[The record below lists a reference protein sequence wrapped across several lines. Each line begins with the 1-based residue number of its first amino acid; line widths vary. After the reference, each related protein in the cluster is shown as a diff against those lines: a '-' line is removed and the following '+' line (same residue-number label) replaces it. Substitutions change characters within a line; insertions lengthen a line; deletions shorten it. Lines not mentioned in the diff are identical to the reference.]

1 MRNPRDVFRPRPPSR
16 PRFSRRS
23 KIIAALILVVLLA
36 AILSLRGTARMW
48 TDYLWFDSLGHG
60 DVWTEIL
67 VYKIVLS
74 VIFIA
79 AFFLLMYSNLAI
91 ADRLAP
97 QTRPPGPEE
106 ELIRHY
112 HDAVGH
118 RRRLVSVVIAILF
131 ALIVGG
137 GTGGEWQKAMLF
149 FNSVD
154 FGVDDPQF
162 GRDIGFYVF
171 QLPFIQFLISWF
183 FRALIIVAVITAI
196 AHYVNGG
203 IRVQTTGQRVTPQV
217 KVHLSVLLAL
227 IALVRAVGY
236 YYDRFGLNF
245 SSRGPVDGATFTDV
259 NAQLPAI
266 NLLLLISVLSAVLLV
281 INIWQRGWV
290 LPVTAVGLWMV
301 VAIVMGAIYPAIIQ
315 RFQVEPEE
323 SKKEALYISRNIEAT
338 RHALGFDK
346 VPGDENTKDNVDTR
360 EFRFDTTITAEEL
373 AASPSVRNIRLL
385 DPDVVPNAFQVE
397 QSERTFYSFNG
408 EVDVDR
414 YVINDQITEV
424 VIGARQLNVADI
436 PQQSWEG
443 RHVQYTHG
451 YGVAVAPVNSVT
463 TQGSPDFVVGNVPV
477 EASAE
482 LELPR
487 PQLYIGE
494 NLTGYAIVGAS
505 IPEVD
510 YTQDNETVTFEYD
523 GEDGVSIGSFFRQ
536 AAFALR
542 FGDINPLISGFVQDD
557 SRIIFNRDLRLRV
570 QNLAPFLELDADPY
584 PVVSDGRVFYI
595 VDAYTTSDRYPYGQ
609 RPDVSDLSADSG
621 LRKRFNYVRNSVK
634 VVVDAF
640 DGTTT
645 FYVIDPDDPII
656 QAWRKIFP
664 GLFQD
669 FDQMPA
675 DLQDHLRYPEDLFR
689 VQTSMWARYFIDEDE
704 PETFYANSVTWAVA
718 QDPGT
723 RITARTFL
731 DEVTEAIAAEETA
744 TATATRQL
752 ERRIRP
758 FYQLLQL
765 PEEDDVDF
773 VIFRT
778 FVPISGAGDEEDER
792 KELTAFMVAKS
803 DFDANE
809 EENEYGQL
817 VVYTVPG
824 TSIPGPSIVDAKIQ
838 ADTEIADAFT
848 QLNQQGSTVLQGN
861 LLMIPVGDS
870 LLFVRPVY
878 VQATGET
885 ELPQVKQVIA
895 GIGNDDDFVLRIR
908 PTLDEALAALS
919 DPDGLS
925 VLPTQP
931 ATPEQ
936 GDAQPAPT
944 AAPSPSEAEPTD
956 AEPIDADTR
965 QALSELI
972 SELRTTQDSL
982 DEDRRRLD
990 GLIKELE
997 SLLDST
1003 GG

>member
-1 MRNPRDVFRPRPPSR
+1 M
-16 PRFSRRS
+16 
-23 KIIAALILVVLLA
+23 IAGLIVVVLLA
-36 AILSLRGTARMW
+36 AVLSLRGTARLW
-48 TDYLWFDSLGHG
+48 TDYLWFDSMGHG
-60 DVWTEIL
+60 DVWSEII

-74 VIFIA
+74 VIFIVL
-79 AFFLLMYSNLAI
+79 FFLLLYSNLAI

-97 QTRPPGPEE
+97 TTRPPGPEE
-106 ELIRHY
+106 ELLRHY
-112 HDAVGH
+112 HDAVGR
-118 RRRLVSVVIAILF
+118 RRRLVSLVVAVLF

-149 FNSVD
+149 FNGVD
-154 FGVDDPQF
+154 FGIDDPQF
-162 GRDIGFYVF
+162 SKDVGFYVF

-203 IRVQTTGQRVTPQV
+203 IRVQTAGQRVTPQV

-236 YYDRFGLNF
+236 WYDRFGLNF
-245 SSRGPVDGATFTDV
+245 STRGPVHGASYTDV
-259 NAQLPAI
+259 NAQLPAL

-290 LPVTAVGLWMV
+290 LPVTAVGLWMI

-315 RFQVEPEE
+315 RFQAEPEE
-323 SKKEALYISRNIEAT
+323 SKKEAVYIERNIEAT
-338 RHALGFDK
+338 RDALGL
-346 VPGDENTKDNVDTR
+346 DEVITR
-360 EFRFDTTITAEEL
+360 EFAPDTQISAAEL
-373 AASPSVRNIRLL
+373 ADNPSVRNIRLL
-385 DPDVVPNAFQVE
+385 DPDIVPNAFQVE
-397 QSERTFYSFNG
+397 QSERTFYTFNS

-414 YVINDQITEV
+414 YEIDGQTTEV

-463 TQGSPDFVVGNVPV
+463 TQGSPDFAVGDVPV
-477 EASAE
+477 AAGPDFE
-482 LELPR
+482 LSR
-487 PQLYIGE
+487 PQIYIGE

-510 YTQDNETVTFEYD
+510 YTSANETVPFTYD
-523 GEDGVSIGSFFRQ
+523 GDDGVGIGSFFRQ
-536 AAFALR
+536 VAFALR
-542 FGDINPLISGFVQDD
+542 FGDINPLISGFVGSD
-557 SRIIFNRDLRLRV
+557 SRIIFNRDLRTRV
-570 QNLAPFLELDADPY
+570 ENLAPFLELDADPY
-584 PVVSDGRVFYI
+584 PVVSNGRVMYI

-609 RPDVSDLSADSG
+609 SPNVSDLSGASG
-621 LRKRFNYVRNSVK
+621 LRKKFNYVRNSVK
-634 VVVDAF
+634 AVVDAF

-656 QAWRKIFP
+656 QAWRNIFP
-664 GLFQD
+664 GLFED

-689 VQTSMWARYFIDEDE
+689 VQTSMWARYFIDD

-731 DEVTEAIAAEETA
+731 DEVTDAIAAEETA
-744 TATATRQL
+744 TAAATRRL
-752 ERRIRP
+752 EQRIRP

-765 PEEDDVDF
+765 PGEDDLDF
-773 VIFRT
+773 VIFRS
-778 FVPISGAGDEEDER
+778 FVPVSGAGDDEDER
-792 KELTAFMVAKS
+792 KELTAFMAAKS
-803 DFDANE
+803 DID
-809 EENEYGQL
+809 EYGEL

-878 VQATGET
+878 VQATGDT

-908 PTLDEALAALS
+908 PTLDEALAALA
-919 DPDGLS
+919 DPAAAPLVPDEPSAPADGD
-925 VLPTQP
+925 
-931 ATPEQ
+931 
-936 GDAQPAPT
+936 GDAAPEPAEPAPT
-944 AAPSPSEAEPTD
+944 AAPSPSDEA
-956 AEPIDADTR
+956 PIDQDTR
-965 QALSELI
+965 QALSELL

-982 DEDRRRLD
+982 DEDKRRLD
-990 GLIKELE
+990 GLIDELE
-997 SLLDST
+997 SLLDAA
-1003 GG
+1003 G

>member
-23 KIIAALILVVLLA
+23 KIIAGLILVVLLA

-60 DVWTEIL
+60 DVWTEML
-67 VYKIVLS
+67 VYRVVLS

-79 AFFLLMYSNLAI
+79 IFFLLLFSNLVI

-97 QTRPPGPEE
+97 GTRPPGPEE
-106 ELIRHY
+106 ELLRHY

-118 RRRLVSVVIAILF
+118 RRRLVAAVVAGLF

-149 FNSVD
+149 FNSVP
-154 FGVDDPQF
+154 FNIDDPQF
-162 GRDIGFYVF
+162 HKDIGFYVF
-171 QLPFIQFLISWF
+171 ELPFIQFLISWF

-203 IRVQTTGQRVTPQV
+203 IRVQTAGQRVTPQV

-236 YYDRFGLNF
+236 HYDRFSLNF

-259 NAQLPAI
+259 NAQLPALR
-266 NLLLLISVLSAVLLV
+266 LLMLISVLSAVLLV

-290 LPVTAVGLWMV
+290 LPVTAVGLWVV

-315 RFQVEPEE
+315 RFRVEPEE
-323 SKKEALYISRNIEAT
+323 SEKEKIYIVRNIDATREALG
-338 RHALGFDK
+338 L
-346 VPGDENTKDNVDTR
+346 DNVITRKFADESGPDTV
-360 EFRFDTTITAEEL
+360 ITAEEL
-373 AASPSVRNIRLL
+373 ADSPSVRNIRLL
-385 DPDVVPNAFQVE
+385 DPDIVPNAFQVE
-397 QSERTFYSFNG
+397 QSERTFYTFGG

-414 YVINDQITEV
+414 YKIGNDITEV

-463 TQGSPDFVVGNVPV
+463 TQGSPAFVQGDVPV
-477 EASAE
+477 MDSEDFE
-482 LELPR
+482 LTR

-505 IPEVD
+505 ISEVD
-510 YTQDNETVTFEYD
+510 YTQANETVAFEYD
-523 GEDGVSIGSFFRQ
+523 GNDGVGIGSFFRQ

-542 FGDINPLISGFVQDD
+542 FGDINPLISGFVEGD

-609 RPDVSDLSADSG
+609 RPDVNDLHPESG

-664 GLFQD
+664 GLFED
-669 FDQMPA
+669 FEQMPA
-675 DLQDHLRYPEDLFR
+675 DLKDHLRYPEDLFR
-689 VQTSMWARYFIDEDE
+689 IQTSIWARYFIDD

-723 RITARTFL
+723 RITARTFV
-731 DEVTEAIAAEETA
+731 DELTEAIAAEETA
-744 TATATRQL
+744 TAAATRQL

-765 PEEDDVDF
+765 PEEDEPDF

-778 FVPISGAGDEEDER
+778 FVPISGSGDDEDER
-792 KELTAFMVAKS
+792 KELTAFIAAKS
-803 DFDANE
+803 DVADDGSLGD
-809 EENEYGQL
+809 YGQL

-895 GIGNDDDFVLRIR
+895 GIGNDNDFILRIR

-919 DPDGLS
+919 DPDGIS
-925 VLPTQP
+925 VLSAQPTDPETGDGDLDAAEP
-931 ATPEQ
+931 A
-936 GDAQPAPT
+936 PAPT
-944 AAPSPSEAEPTD
+944 AAPSVSEQG
-956 AEPIDADTR
+956 PIDKDTR
-965 QALSELI
+965 RALTELI
-972 SELRTTQDSL
+972 SELRATQESI
-982 DEDRRRLD
+982 DEDRQTLD
-990 GLIKELE
+990 GLIEELE
-997 SLLDST
+997 SLLNSS

>member
-23 KIIAALILVVLLA
+23 KIIAGLILVVLLA

-67 VYKIVLS
+67 VYRIVLS
-74 VIFIA
+74 VIFIVL
-79 AFFLLMYSNLAI
+79 FFLLLYSNLAI

-106 ELIRHY
+106 ELLRHY
-112 HDAVGH
+112 HEAVGH
-118 RRRLVSVVIAILF
+118 RRRLVSVVLAALF

-137 GTGGEWQKAMLF
+137 STGGEWQKAMLF

-154 FGVDDPQF
+154 FGFEDPQF
-162 GRDIGFYVF
+162 GYDIGFYVF
-171 QLPFIQFLISWF
+171 RLPFIQFLISWV
-183 FRALIIVAVITAI
+183 FRALIIVTVITAI

-203 IRVQTTGQRVTPQV
+203 IRVQTSGQRVTPQV

-236 YYDRFGLNF
+236 WFDRFGLNF
-245 SSRGPVDGATFTDV
+245 SSRGPVDGASFTDI
-259 NAQLPAI
+259 NAQLPAL

-290 LPVTAVGLWMV
+290 LPVTAVGLWV
-301 VAIVMGAIYPAIIQ
+301 IVAIVMGAIYPAIIQ
-315 RFQVEPEE
+315 RFRAEPEE
-323 SKKEALYISRNIEAT
+323 SQKEAVYIERNIEAT
-338 RHALGFDK
+338 RDALGL
-346 VPGDENTKDNVDTR
+346 DNVITRPFSPDTQ
-360 EFRFDTTITAEEL
+360 ITVEEL
-373 AASPSVRNIRLL
+373 AGNESVRNIRLL
-385 DPDVVPNAFQVE
+385 DPDIVPNAFQVE
-397 QSERTFYSFNG
+397 QSERTFYTFGS

-414 YVINDQITEV
+414 YEIDGEITEV
-424 VIGARQLNVADI
+424 VIGARQLNVADV

-463 TQGSPDFVVGNVPV
+463 TQGSPDFVVGDVPV
-477 EASAE
+477 VAIEDFQMD
-482 LELPR
+482 R

-510 YTQDNETVTFEYD
+510 YTEANETVPFEYD
-523 GEDGVSIGSFFRQ
+523 GEAGVEIGSFFRQ
-536 AAFALR
+536 SAFALR
-542 FGDINPLISGFVQDD
+542 FGDINPLISGFVDGD

-584 PVVSDGRVFYI
+584 PVVSGGRVFYI

-609 RPDVSDLSADSG
+609 RPDVSDLPLDSG
-621 LRKRFNYVRNSVK
+621 LRKSFNYVRNSVK

-645 FYVIDPDDPII
+645 FYVIDPEDPII

-664 GLFQD
+664 GLFED
-669 FDQMPA
+669 FEEMPL
-675 DLQDHLRYPEDLFR
+675 DLKNHLRYPEDLFR
-689 VQTSMWARYFIDEDE
+689 VQTSMWARYFIDD

-723 RITARTFL
+723 RITARTFV
-731 DEVTEAIAAEETA
+731 DELTEAIAAEETA
-744 TATATRQL
+744 TAAATRQL

-765 PEEDDVDF
+765 PGEDDLDF

-778 FVPISGAGDEEDER
+778 FVPVSGSGDDEDER
-792 KELTAFMVAKS
+792 KELTAFMAAKS
-803 DFDANE
+803 DVAEDGSLG
-809 EENEYGQL
+809 EYGQL

-838 ADTEIADAFT
+838 ADTQIADAFT

-878 VQATGET
+878 VQATGDT

-895 GIGNDDDFVLRIR
+895 GVGNDDDFVLVIR

-925 VLPTQP
+925 ALPSQP
-931 ATPEQ
+931 ASPEP
-936 GDAQPAPT
+936 DEAEPAPAPT
-944 AAPSPSEAEPTD
+944 AVPSISDET
-956 AEPIDADTR
+956 PIDDDTR

-990 GLIKELE
+990 GLIEELE
-997 SLLDST
+997 SLLGSA

>member
-1 MRNPRDVFRPRPPSR
+1 MRNPGDVFRPRPPSR

-118 RRRLVSVVIAILF
+118 RQRLVSVVIAILF

-137 GTGGEWQKAMLF
+137 STGGEWQKAMLF

-162 GRDIGFYVF
+162 DRDIGFYVF

-323 SKKEALYISRNIEAT
+323 SKKEAQYISRNIEAT

-360 EFRFDTTITAEEL
+360 EFRFDTRITPEEL

-414 YVINDQITEV
+414 YVIDDQITEV

-477 EASAE
+477 EPRDV
-482 LELPR
+482 LPR

-505 IPEVD
+505 ISEVD

-523 GEDGVSIGSFFRQ
+523 GEDGVGIGSFFRQ

-656 QAWRKIFP
+656 QAWRTIFP

-809 EENEYGQL
+809 DENEYGQL

-878 VQATGET
+878 VQATGAT

-919 DPDGLS
+919 DPDGFS

-956 AEPIDADTR
+956 ADTR
-965 QALSELI
+965 RALTELI
-972 SELRTTQDSL
+972 SELRTTQDSI

-990 GLIKELE
+990 GLIEELE
-997 SLLDST
+997 SLLDSS

>member
-23 KIIAALILVVLLA
+23 KIIAGLILVLLLA

-60 DVWTEIL
+60 SVWTEIL

-74 VIFIA
+74 VIFIVL
-79 AFFLLMYSNLAI
+79 FFFLMYSNLAI

-97 QTRPPGPEE
+97 STRPPGPEE

-118 RRRLVSVVIAILF
+118 RRRLVSMVIAILF

-149 FNSVD
+149 FNRVD
-154 FGVDDPQF
+154 FGIDDPQF
-162 GRDIGFYVF
+162 GYDIGFYVF
-171 QLPFIQFLISWF
+171 QLPFIQFLISWM

-236 YYDRFGLNF
+236 WFDRFGLNF
-245 SSRGPVDGATFTDV
+245 SSRGPVDGASFTDI

-290 LPVTAVGLWMV
+290 LPVTAVGLWV
-301 VAIVMGAIYPAIIQ
+301 IVAIVMGAIYPAIIQ
-315 RFQVEPEE
+315 RFRAEPEE
-323 SKKEALYISRNIEAT
+323 SQKEAVYIERNIEAT
-338 RHALGFDK
+338 RHALGL
-346 VPGDENTKDNVDTR
+346 DNVITRPFSPDTQ
-360 EFRFDTTITAEEL
+360 ITVEEL
-373 AASPSVRNIRLL
+373 AGNESVRNIRLL
-385 DPDVVPNAFQVE
+385 DPDIVPNAFQVE
-397 QSERTFYSFNG
+397 QSERTFYSFGG

-414 YVINDQITEV
+414 YEIDGKITEV
-424 VIGARQLNVADI
+424 VVGARQLNVADV

-463 TQGSPDFVVGNVPV
+463 TQGSPDFVVGDVPV
-477 EASAE
+477 VASDDFE
-482 LELPR
+482 LDR

-494 NLTGYAIVGAS
+494 NLTGYAIVGAT

-510 YTQDNETVTFEYD
+510 YTEDNKTVPFQYD
-523 GEDGVSIGSFFRQ
+523 GEAGVGIGSFFRQ
-536 AAFALR
+536 SAFALR
-542 FGDINPLISGFVQDD
+542 FGDINPLISGFVDGD

-584 PVVSDGRVFYI
+584 PVVSEGRVFYI
-595 VDAYTTSDRYPYGQ
+595 VDAYTTSNRYPYGQ
-609 RPDVSDLSADSG
+609 TPDISDLPSESG
-621 LRKRFNYVRNSVK
+621 LRKDFNYVRNSVK

-645 FYVIDPDDPII
+645 FYVIDPDDPIV

-664 GLFQD
+664 GLFED
-669 FDQMPA
+669 FEQMPL
-675 DLQDHLRYPEDLFR
+675 DLKNHLRYPEDLFR
-689 VQTSMWARYFIDEDE
+689 VQTSIWARYFIDD

-723 RITARTFL
+723 RITARTFV
-731 DEVTEAIAAEETA
+731 DELTEAIAAEETA
-744 TATATRQL
+744 TATVTRQL

-765 PEEDDVDF
+765 PGEEDPDF

-778 FVPISGAGDEEDER
+778 FVPVSGSGDEEDER
-792 KELTAFMVAKS
+792 KELTAFIAAKS
-803 DFDANE
+803 DVAEDGSLG
-809 EENEYGQL
+809 EYGQL

-838 ADTEIADAFT
+838 ADTQIADAFT

-878 VQATGET
+878 VQATGAT

-895 GIGNDDDFVLRIR
+895 GVGNDDDFVLVIR
-908 PTLDEALAALS
+908 PTLEEALAALA

-925 VLPTQP
+925 AFP
-931 ATPEQ
+931 APPAAPEPD
-936 GDAQPAPT
+936 GGEPAPT
-944 AAPSPSEAEPTD
+944 AVPSVPEQG
-956 AEPIDADTR
+956 PIDDDTR

-972 SELRTTQDSL
+972 SELRTTQESI
-982 DEDRRRLD
+982 DEDRRTLD
-990 GLIKELE
+990 GLIEELE
-997 SLLDST
+997 SLLDSA

>member
-16 PRFSRRS
+16 PRFTRRS
-23 KIIAALILVVLLA
+23 KIIAGLILVVLLA
-36 AILSLRGTARMW
+36 AILSLRGMARMW

-60 DVWTEIL
+60 DVWSEIL

-74 VIFIA
+74 VIFIVL
-79 AFFLLMYSNLAI
+79 FFLLLYSNLVI

-97 QTRPPGPEE
+97 GTRPPGPEE

-112 HDAVGH
+112 HDAVGQ
-118 RRRLVSVVIAILF
+118 RRRLVSVVVAGLF

-137 GTGGEWQKAMLF
+137 STGGEWQKAMLF
-149 FNSVD
+149 FNSVE
-154 FGVDDPQF
+154 FGMDDPQF
-162 GRDIGFYVF
+162 GKDIGFYVF
-171 QLPFIQFLISWF
+171 SLPLIQFLISWI
-183 FRALIIVAVITAI
+183 FRAFIIVSVITAI

-227 IALVRAVGY
+227 IALTRAVGY
-236 YYDRFGLNF
+236 WFDRFGLNF
-245 SSRGPVDGATFTDV
+245 STRGPVEGASFTDV
-259 NAQLPAI
+259 TAQLPAL

-290 LPVTAVGLWMV
+290 LPVTAVGLWMI
-301 VAIVMGAIYPAIIQ
+301 VAIIMGAIYPAIIQ
-315 RFQVEPEE
+315 RFRVEPEE
-323 SKKEALYISRNIEAT
+323 SKKEAIYIERNIDAT
-338 RHALGFDK
+338 RHALGL
-346 VPGDENTKDNVDTR
+346 DNVITR
-360 EFRFDTTITAEEL
+360 EFTPDIEITVQEL
-373 AASPSVRNIRLL
+373 ADNPSVRNIRLL
-385 DPDVVPNAFQVE
+385 DPDIVPNAFQVE
-397 QSERTFYSFNG
+397 QSERTFYTFNN

-414 YVINDQITEV
+414 YEIDGQTTEV
-424 VIGARQLNVADI
+424 VIGARQLNVADV

-443 RHVQYTHG
+443 SHIQYTHG
-451 YGVAVAPVNSVT
+451 YGVALAPVNSVT
-463 TQGSPDFVVGNVPV
+463 TQGSPDFTVGDVPV
-477 EASAE
+477 VASPDFD
-482 LELPR
+482 LSQ
-487 PQLYIGE
+487 PQIYIGE

-510 YTQDNETVTFEYD
+510 YTEDNATVPFVYD
-523 GEDGVSIGSFFRQ
+523 GEAGVNIGGFFRQ

-542 FGDINPLISGFVQDD
+542 FGDINPLISGFVGSD

-570 QNLAPFLELDADPY
+570 QNLAPFLELDTDPY
-584 PVVSDGRVFYI
+584 PVISNGRVVFI
-595 VDAYTTSDRYPYGQ
+595 MDAYTTSDRYPYGQ
-609 RPDVSDLSADSG
+609 SPDVSDLSLNSG
-621 LRKRFNYVRNSVK
+621 LRKKFNYVRNSVK
-634 VVVDAF
+634 VVVDSF

-664 GLFQD
+664 GLFED
-669 FDQMPA
+669 FDRMPA

-689 VQTSMWARYFIDEDE
+689 VQTSMWARYFIDD

-723 RITARTFL
+723 RITARSFL
-731 DEVTEAIAAEETA
+731 DEVTEAIAADDPA
-744 TATATRQL
+744 TAVATRQL

-765 PEEDDVDF
+765 PDEDDLDF
-773 VIFRT
+773 VIFRP
-778 FVPISGAGDEEDER
+778 FVPISGAGDDEDER
-792 KELTAFMVAKS
+792 KELTAFMAAKG
-803 DFDANE
+803 DID
-809 EENEYGQL
+809 EYGQL
-817 VVYTVPG
+817 LVYTVPG

-838 ADTEIADAFT
+838 ADTAIADAFT

-878 VQATGET
+878 VQATGDT

-895 GIGNDDDFVLRIR
+895 GVGNDDDFVLRIR

-919 DPDGLS
+919 DSDGQSVIPAQPLAPEPD
-925 VLPTQP
+925 
-931 ATPEQ
+931 
-936 GDAQPAPT
+936 DPAPT
-944 AAPSPSEAEPTD
+944 RVPSTPVDE
-956 AEPIDADTR
+956 DTR

-982 DEDRRRLD
+982 DEDRQRLD
-990 GLIKELE
+990 SLIEELE
-997 SLLDST
+997 SLLDSAD
-1003 GG
+1003 G

>member
-1 MRNPRDVFRPRPPSR
+1 MRNPGDVFRPRPPSR

-137 GTGGEWQKAMLF
+137 STGGEWQKAMLF

-162 GRDIGFYVF
+162 DRDIGFYVF

-323 SKKEALYISRNIEAT
+323 SKKEAQYISRNIKAT

-360 EFRFDTTITAEEL
+360 EFRFDTTITPEEL

-414 YVINDQITEV
+414 YVIDDQITEV

-477 EASAE
+477 EPSAE
-482 LELPR
+482 LTR

-505 IPEVD
+505 ISEVD

-523 GEDGVSIGSFFRQ
+523 GEDGVGIGSFFRQ

-809 EENEYGQL
+809 DENEYGQL

-878 VQATGET
+878 VQATGAT

-919 DPDGLS
+919 DPDGFS

-956 AEPIDADTR
+956 AEPIDADSR
-965 QALSELI
+965 RALTELI
-972 SELRTTQDSL
+972 SELRTTQDSI

-990 GLIKELE
+990 GLIEELE
-997 SLLDST
+997 SLLNSS

>member
-1 MRNPRDVFRPRPPSR
+1 MRNPREVFKPRPASR

-23 KIIAALILVVLLA
+23 KIIAALALVLLLA
-36 AILSLRGTARMW
+36 AILSLRGTARLW

-60 DVWTEIL
+60 GVWTEIF

-74 VIFIA
+74 VVFIS
-79 AFFLLMYSNLAI
+79 AFFLLLYSNLAI

-97 QTRPPGPEE
+97 ETRPAGPEE

-118 RRRLVSVVIAILF
+118 RRRLVSVAVAVVF

-154 FGVDDPQF
+154 FGIADQQF
-162 GRDIGFYVF
+162 DTDIGFYVF
-171 QLPFIQFLISWF
+171 RLPFIQFLISWV
-183 FRALIIVAVITAI
+183 FRALIIVAVLTAI

-203 IRVQTTGQRVTPQV
+203 IRIQTAGQRVTPQV

-236 YYDRFGLNF
+236 WFDRFGLNF
-245 SSRGPVDGATFTDV
+245 STRGPVHGATFTDV
-259 NAQLPAI
+259 TAQLPAL

-290 LPVTAVGLWMV
+290 LPVTAVGLWMI

-315 RFQVEPEE
+315 RFRAEPEE
-323 SKKEALYISRNIEAT
+323 SKKEAVYIERNIEAT
-338 RHALGFDK
+338 RQALGL
-346 VPGDENTKDNVDTR
+346 DNVITRDGFNPDT
-360 EFRFDTTITAEEL
+360 EISAEEL
-373 AASPSVRNIRLL
+373 ASNPSVRNLRLL
-385 DPDVVPNAFQVE
+385 DPDIVPNAFQVE
-397 QSERTFYSFNG
+397 QSERTFYTFGG

-414 YVINDQITEV
+414 YEIDGEV
-424 VIGARQLNVADI
+424 TQVVVGARQLNVADI

-451 YGVAVAPVNSVT
+451 YGVAVAPANSVT
-463 TQGSPDFVVGNVPV
+463 TQGSPDFVVGDVPV
-477 EASAE
+477 SAGE
-482 LELPR
+482 DFQLDR

-494 NLTGYAIVGAS
+494 NLTGYAIVGAT

-510 YTQDNETVTFEYD
+510 YTEANATVPFTYD
-523 GEDGVSIGSFFRQ
+523 GQDGVGIGSFFRR

-542 FGDINPLISGFVQDD
+542 FGDINPLISGFVDDD
-557 SRIIFNRDLRLRV
+557 SRIIFNRDLRTRV
-570 QNLAPFLELDADPY
+570 ESLAPFLEFDADPY
-584 PVVSDGRVFYI
+584 PVVFDGRVVYI

-609 RPDVSDLSADSG
+609 VPDVRDLPPGSG
-621 LRKRFNYVRNSVK
+621 LEKRFNYVRNSVK
-634 VVVDAF
+634 AVVDAF

-656 QAWRKIFP
+656 SAWRQIFP
-664 GLFQD
+664 GLFED
-669 FDQMPA
+669 FERMPA
-675 DLQDHLRYPEDLFR
+675 GLQSHLRYPEDLFR
-689 VQTSMWARYFIDEDE
+689 VQTTMWARYFIDDA
-704 PETFYANSVTWAVA
+704 ETFYANSVTWAVA

-731 DEVTEAIAAEETA
+731 DEVAEAITAEQTPTA
-744 TATATRQL
+744 PATRQL

-765 PEEDDVDF
+765 PGEDDLDF

-778 FVPISGAGDEEDER
+778 FVPVSGAGDDEDER
-792 KELTAFMVAKS
+792 KELTAFIAAKG
-803 DFDANE
+803 DID
-809 EENEYGQL
+809 EYGEL

-838 ADTEIADAFT
+838 ADTQIADAFT

-878 VQATGET
+878 VQATGDT

-908 PTLDEALAALS
+908 PTLEEALAALS
-919 DPDGLS
+919 DSGGSS
-925 VLPTQP
+925 VLPARPT
-931 ATPEQ
+931 APET
-936 GDAQPAPT
+936 GESAPAPT
-944 AAPSPSEAEPTD
+944 AVPSSGD
-956 AEPIDADTR
+956 AAPIDQDTR
-965 QALSELI
+965 QALTELI
-972 SELRTTQDSL
+972 SELRATQDSI
-982 DEDRRRLD
+982 DADRRTLD
-990 GLIKELE
+990 GLIEQLE
-997 SLLDST
+997 SLLDSAD
-1003 GG
+1003 G

>member
-16 PRFSRRS
+16 PRFTRRS
-23 KIIAALILVVLLA
+23 KIIAGLVLLVVLA
-36 AILSLRGTARMW
+36 GILSLRGTARMW

-60 DVWTEIL
+60 DVWTEML
-67 VYKIVLS
+67 VYRVVLS
-74 VIFIA
+74 VIFIVI
-79 AFFLLMYSNLAI
+79 FFLLLYSNLAI

-106 ELIRHY
+106 ELLRHY

-118 RRRLVSVVIAILF
+118 RRRLVGMVVAGMF

-137 GTGGEWQKAMLF
+137 STGGEWQKAMLF

-154 FGVDDPQF
+154 FGIDDPQF
-162 GRDIGFYVF
+162 SRDIGFYVF
-171 QLPFIQFLISWF
+171 RLPFIQFLVSWF

-245 SSRGPVDGATFTDV
+245 SSRGPVDGATFTDI
-259 NAQLPAI
+259 NAQLPAV

-281 INIWQRGWV
+281 LNIWQRGWV
-290 LPVTAVGLWMV
+290 LPVTAVGLWVV

-315 RFQVEPEE
+315 RFRVEPEE
-323 SKKEALYISRNIEAT
+323 SQKEAVYIERNIKAT
-338 RHALGFDK
+338 RDALGLDSVITRTF
-346 VPGDENTKDNVDTR
+346 GDEELGPDTV
-360 EFRFDTTITAEEL
+360 ITAEEL
-373 AASPSVRNIRLL
+373 ADSPSVRNIRLL
-385 DPDVVPNAFQVE
+385 DPDIVPNAFQVE
-397 QSERTFYSFNG
+397 QSERTFYTFGG

-414 YVINDQITEV
+414 YEIDGQVTEV

-463 TQGSPDFVVGNVPV
+463 TQGSPDFVVGDVPV
-477 EASAE
+477 VPSADFV
-482 LELPR
+482 LER

-494 NLTGYAIVGAS
+494 DLTGYAIVGAS
-505 IPEVD
+505 ISEVD
-510 YTQDNETVTFEYD
+510 YTEDNETVPFEYD
-523 GEDGVSIGSFFRQ
+523 GEAGVGIGSFFRQ
-536 AAFALR
+536 SAFALR
-542 FGDINPLISGFVQDD
+542 FGDINPLISGFVDGD
-557 SRIIFNRDLRLRV
+557 SKIIFNRDLRLRV

-584 PVVSDGRVFYI
+584 PVISDGRVFYI
-595 VDAYTTSDRYPYGQ
+595 VDAYTTSNRYPYGQ
-609 RPDVSDLSADSG
+609 TPDTSDLPLESG
-621 LRKRFNYVRNSVK
+621 LRKQFNYVRNSVK

-640 DGTTT
+640 HGTTT

-656 QAWRKIFP
+656 QAWQKIFP
-664 GLFQD
+664 GLFED
-669 FDQMPA
+669 FEEMPL
-675 DLQDHLRYPEDLFR
+675 DLKNHLRYPEDLFR
-689 VQTSMWARYFIDEDE
+689 VQTSMWARYFIDD

-723 RITARTFL
+723 RITARTFV
-731 DEVTEAIAAEETA
+731 DELTEAIAAEETA
-744 TATATRQL
+744 TAAATRQL

-765 PEEDDVDF
+765 PEEEDPSF

-778 FVPISGAGDEEDER
+778 FVPISGSGDDEDER
-792 KELTAFMVAKS
+792 KELTAFIAAKS
-803 DFDANE
+803 DVDE
-809 EENEYGQL
+809 DGELGDYGQL

-919 DPDGLS
+919 DPGELS
-925 VLPTQP
+925 LLPAQP
-931 ATPEQ
+931 TEPET
-936 GDAQPAPT
+936 GEPEPAPAPT
-944 AAPSPSEAEPTD
+944 AVPTPSEAEP
-956 AEPIDADTR
+956 IDHDTR
-965 QALSELI
+965 RALAELI
-972 SELRTTQDSL
+972 SELRATQESI
-982 DEDRRRLD
+982 DEDRRTLD
-990 GLIKELE
+990 GLIEELE
-997 SLLDST
+997 SLLDSAD
-1003 GG
+1003 G

>member
-1 MRNPRDVFRPRPPSR
+1 MRNPGDVFRPRPPSR

-79 AFFLLMYSNLAI
+79 IFFLLLYSNLAI

-118 RRRLVSVVIAILF
+118 RRRMVSVVIAILF

-137 GTGGEWQKAMLF
+137 STGGEWQKAMLF

-162 GRDIGFYVF
+162 DRDIGFYVF

-323 SKKEALYISRNIEAT
+323 SKKEAQYISRNIEAT

-360 EFRFDTTITAEEL
+360 EFRFDTTITPEEL

-414 YVINDQITEV
+414 YVIDDQITEV

-477 EASAE
+477 EPSAE
-482 LELPR
+482 LTR

-505 IPEVD
+505 ISEVD

-523 GEDGVSIGSFFRQ
+523 GEDGVGIGSFFRQ

-809 EENEYGQL
+809 DENEYGQL

-878 VQATGET
+878 VQATGAT

-919 DPDGLS
+919 DPDGFS

-956 AEPIDADTR
+956 AEPIDADSR
-965 QALSELI
+965 RALTELI
-972 SELRTTQDSL
+972 SELRTTQDSI

-990 GLIKELE
+990 GLIEELE
-997 SLLDST
+997 SLLNSS

>member
-154 FGVDDPQF
+154 FGIDDPQF
-162 GRDIGFYVF
+162 KRDIGFYVF

-245 SSRGPVDGATFTDV
+245 SSRGPVDGASFTDI
-259 NAQLPAI
+259 NAQLPAL
-266 NLLLLISVLSAVLLV
+266 NLLLLISVLSAVLLI

-315 RFQVEPEE
+315 RFQAEPEE
-323 SKKEALYISRNIEAT
+323 SQKEAVYIERNIEAT

-346 VPGDENTKDNVDTR
+346 DPSDGDPADNV
-360 EFRFDTTITAEEL
+360 TTISFDEL
-373 AASPSVRNIRLL
+373 DTVITVDEVAGNPSVRNIRLL
-385 DPDVVPNAFQVE
+385 DPDIVPNAFQVE
-397 QSERTFYSFNG
+397 QSERTFYTFGG

-414 YVINDQITEV
+414 YEIGGEITEV
-424 VIGARQLNVADI
+424 VIGARQLNVADV

-463 TQGSPDFVVGNVPV
+463 TQGSPDFAVGDVPV
-477 EASAE
+477 VASSDFE
-482 LELPR
+482 LTQ

-510 YTQDNETVTFEYD
+510 YTDANETVPFEYD
-523 GEDGVSIGSFFRQ
+523 GDDGVGIGSFFRQ
-536 AAFALR
+536 TAFALR
-542 FGDINPLISGFVQDD
+542 FGDINPLISGFVDGD

-584 PVVSDGRVFYI
+584 PVISNGRVMYI

-609 RPDVSDLSADSG
+609 VPDVSDLARDSG
-621 LRKRFNYVRNSVK
+621 LRKKFNYVRNSVK
-634 VVVDAF
+634 VVVDAY

-645 FYVIDPDDPII
+645 FYVIDPEDPII

-675 DLQDHLRYPEDLFR
+675 DLKGHLRYPEDLFR
-689 VQTSMWARYFIDEDE
+689 VQTSMWARYFIDDA
-704 PETFYANSVTWAVA
+704 ETFYANSVTWAVA

-723 RITARTFL
+723 RITARTFV
-731 DEVTEAIAAEETA
+731 DELTEAIAAEETA
-744 TATATRQL
+744 TAAATRQL

-765 PEEDDVDF
+765 PGEDDVDF

-778 FVPISGAGDEEDER
+778 FVPISGAGDDEDER
-792 KELTAFMVAKS
+792 KELTAFIAAKS
-803 DFDANE
+803 DID
-809 EENEYGQL
+809 EYGEL

-824 TSIPGPSIVDAKIQ
+824 TNIPGPSIVDAKIQ
-838 ADTEIADAFT
+838 ADTQIADAFT
-848 QLNQQGSTVLQGN
+848 QLNQQGSSVLQGN
-861 LLMIPVGDS
+861 LLMIPVGNS

-878 VQATGET
+878 VQATGDT

-895 GIGNDDDFVLRIR
+895 GIGNDDDFVLVIR

-925 VLPTQP
+925 VLPSQP
-931 ATPEQ
+931 ASPEPNEA
-936 GDAQPAPT
+936 GTDDAEPAPDPT
-944 AAPSPSEAEPTD
+944 AVPSVPDDT
-956 AEPIDADTR
+956 PIDADTR

-990 GLIKELE
+990 GLIEELE
-997 SLLDST
+997 SLLDSS

>member
-16 PRFSRRS
+16 PRFTRRS
-23 KIIAALILVVLLA
+23 KIVAGLILVVLLA

-60 DVWTEIL
+60 DVWTEML
-67 VYKIVLS
+67 VYRVVLS
-74 VIFIA
+74 VIFIVL
-79 AFFLLMYSNLAI
+79 FFLLLYSNLAI

-106 ELIRHY
+106 ELLRHY

-118 RRRLVSVVIAILF
+118 RRRLVSVVLAGLF

-137 GTGGEWQKAMLF
+137 STGGEWQKAMLF

-154 FGVDDPQF
+154 FGIEDPQF
-162 GRDIGFYVF
+162 GYDIGFYVF
-171 QLPFIQFLISWF
+171 RLPFIQFLISWV
-183 FRALIIVAVITAI
+183 FRALIIVTVITAI

-203 IRVQTTGQRVTPQV
+203 IRVQTSGQRVTPQV

-236 YYDRFGLNF
+236 WFDRFGLNF
-245 SSRGPVDGATFTDV
+245 SSRGPVDGASFTDI

-290 LPVTAVGLWMV
+290 LPVTAVGLWV
-301 VAIVMGAIYPAIIQ
+301 IVAIVMGAIYPAIIQ
-315 RFQVEPEE
+315 RFRAEPEE
-323 SKKEALYISRNIEAT
+323 SQKEAVYIERNIEAT
-338 RHALGFDK
+338 RDALGL
-346 VPGDENTKDNVDTR
+346 DNVITRPFSPDTQ
-360 EFRFDTTITAEEL
+360 ITVEEL
-373 AASPSVRNIRLL
+373 AGNESVRNIRLL
-385 DPDVVPNAFQVE
+385 DPDIVPNAFQVE
-397 QSERTFYSFNG
+397 QSERTFYTFGS

-414 YVINDQITEV
+414 YEIDGEITEV
-424 VIGARQLNVADI
+424 VIGARQLNVADV

-443 RHVQYTHG
+443 RHIQYTHG

-463 TQGSPDFVVGNVPV
+463 TQGSPDFVVGDVPV
-477 EASAE
+477 MAIEDFQMD
-482 LELPR
+482 R

-510 YTQDNETVTFEYD
+510 YTEANETVPFEYD
-523 GEDGVSIGSFFRQ
+523 GEAGVGIGSFFRQ
-536 AAFALR
+536 SAFALR
-542 FGDINPLISGFVQDD
+542 FGDINPLISGFVDGD

-609 RPDVSDLSADSG
+609 RPDVSDLPLESG
-621 LRKRFNYVRNSVK
+621 LRKSFNYVRNSVK

-645 FYVIDPDDPII
+645 FYVIDPEDPII

-664 GLFQD
+664 GLFED
-669 FDQMPA
+669 FEEMPL
-675 DLQDHLRYPEDLFR
+675 DLKNHLRYPEDLFR
-689 VQTSMWARYFIDEDE
+689 VQTSMWARYFIDD

-723 RITARTFL
+723 RITARTFV
-731 DEVTEAIAAEETA
+731 DELTEAIAAEETA
-744 TATATRQL
+744 TAAATRQL

-765 PEEDDVDF
+765 PGEDDLDF

-778 FVPISGAGDEEDER
+778 FVPVSGSGDDEDER
-792 KELTAFMVAKS
+792 KELTAFMAAKS
-803 DFDANE
+803 DVAEDGSLG
-809 EENEYGQL
+809 EYGQL

-838 ADTEIADAFT
+838 ADTQIADAFT

-878 VQATGET
+878 VQATGDT

-895 GIGNDDDFVLRIR
+895 GVGNDDDFVLVIR

-925 VLPTQP
+925 VLPSQP
-931 ATPEQ
+931 ASPEP
-936 GDAQPAPT
+936 DEAEPAPAPT
-944 AAPSPSEAEPTD
+944 AVPSISDET
-956 AEPIDADTR
+956 PIDDDTR

-990 GLIKELE
+990 GLIEELE
-997 SLLDST
+997 SLLSSS

>member
-23 KIIAALILVVLLA
+23 KIIAGLILVVLLA

-60 DVWTEIL
+60 DVWTEML
-67 VYKIVLS
+67 VYRVVLS

-79 AFFLLMYSNLAI
+79 IFFLLLYSNLAI

-154 FGVDDPQF
+154 FGIDDPQF
-162 GRDIGFYVF
+162 KKDIGFYVF

-259 NAQLPAI
+259 NAQLPAL
-266 NLLLLISVLSAVLLV
+266 NLLLLISALSAVLLV

-290 LPVTAVGLWMV
+290 LPVTAVGLWV
-301 VAIVMGAIYPAIIQ
+301 IVAIVMGAIYPAIIQ
-315 RFQVEPEE
+315 RFRAEPEE
-323 SKKEALYISRNIEAT
+323 SQKEAVYIKRNIEAT
-338 RHALGFDK
+338 RDALGL
-346 VPGDENTKDNVDTR
+346 DNVITRPFSPDTQ
-360 EFRFDTTITAEEL
+360 ITVEEL
-373 AASPSVRNIRLL
+373 AGNESVRNIRLL
-385 DPDVVPNAFQVE
+385 DPDIVPNAFQVE
-397 QSERTFYSFNG
+397 QSERTFYTFGS

-414 YVINDQITEV
+414 YEIDGEITEV
-424 VIGARQLNVADI
+424 VIGARQLNVADV

-443 RHVQYTHG
+443 RHIQYTHG

-463 TQGSPDFVVGNVPV
+463 TQGSPDFVVGDVPV
-477 EASAE
+477 EASADFE
-482 LELPR
+482 LSR

-505 IPEVD
+505 ISEVD
-510 YTQDNETVTFEYD
+510 YTEANETVEFEYD
-523 GEDGVSIGSFFRQ
+523 GEAGVGIGSFFRQ

-542 FGDINPLISGFVQDD
+542 FGDINPLISGFVEGD

-584 PVVSDGRVFYI
+584 PVVSEGRVFYI

-609 RPDVSDLSADSG
+609 RPDVSDLPLESG

-645 FYVIDPDDPII
+645 FYVIDSDDPII

-664 GLFQD
+664 GLFED
-669 FDQMPA
+669 FEEMPL
-675 DLQDHLRYPEDLFR
+675 DLKNHLRYPEDLFR
-689 VQTSMWARYFIDEDE
+689 VQTSMWARYFIDD

-723 RITARTFL
+723 RITARTFV
-731 DEVTEAIAAEETA
+731 DELTEAIAAEETA

-765 PEEDDVDF
+765 PGEDDLDF

-778 FVPISGAGDEEDER
+778 FVPISGSGDDEDER
-792 KELTAFMVAKS
+792 KELTAFIAAKS
-803 DFDANE
+803 DVAEDGSLG
-809 EENEYGQL
+809 EYGQL
-817 VVYTVPG
+817 VVYTVPD

-838 ADTEIADAFT
+838 ADTQIADAFT

-895 GIGNDDDFVLRIR
+895 GVGNDDDFLLVIR

-919 DPDGLS
+919 DPDGLP
-925 VLPTQP
+925 VFPAQPT
-931 ATPEQ
+931 TPEPD
-936 GDAQPAPT
+936 DAEPAPAPT
-944 AAPSPSEAEPTD
+944 AAPSISDEA
-956 AEPIDADTR
+956 PIDEDTR

-972 SELRTTQDSL
+972 SELRTTQDSI

-990 GLIKELE
+990 GLIGELE
-997 SLLDST
+997 SLLDSA

>member
-1 MRNPRDVFRPRPPSR
+1 MRNPRDVFRPRPPSH

-23 KIIAALILVVLLA
+23 KVIAGLILVVLLA

-74 VIFIA
+74 VIFIVL
-79 AFFLLMYSNLAI
+79 FFLLMYTNLAI

-97 QTRPPGPEE
+97 GTRPPGPEE

-118 RRRLVSVVIAILF
+118 RRRLVSVIIAFLF

-154 FGVDDPQF
+154 FGIDDPQF
-162 GRDIGFYVF
+162 GYDIGFYVF
-171 QLPFIQFLISWF
+171 RLPFVQFLISWV

-236 YYDRFGLNF
+236 WFDRFGLNF
-245 SSRGPVDGATFTDV
+245 SSRGPVDGASFTDI
-259 NAQLPAI
+259 NAQLPAL

-290 LPVTAVGLWMV
+290 LPVTAVGLWMI

-315 RFQVEPEE
+315 RFQAEPEE
-323 SKKEALYISRNIEAT
+323 SKKEAVYIERNIEAT
-338 RHALGFDK
+338 RHALGL
-346 VPGDENTKDNVDTR
+346 DNVITR
-360 EFRFDTTITAEEL
+360 EFSPDTQITTDEL
-373 AASPSVRNIRLL
+373 TGNPSVRNIRLL
-385 DPDVVPNAFQVE
+385 DPDIVPNAFQVE
-397 QSERTFYSFNG
+397 QSERTFYTFNS

-414 YVINDQITEV
+414 YVIDGQTREV

-443 RHVQYTHG
+443 RHIQYTHG
-451 YGVAVAPVNSVT
+451 YGVAIAPVNSVT
-463 TQGSPDFVVGNVPV
+463 TQGSPDFAVGDVPV
-477 EASAE
+477 VAGDDFE
-482 LELPR
+482 LTQ

-510 YTQDNETVTFEYD
+510 YTEANATVPFTYD
-523 GEDGVSIGSFFRQ
+523 GKDGVSIGSFFRQ
-536 AAFALR
+536 SAFALR
-542 FGDINPLISGFVQDD
+542 FGDINPLISGFVGSD
-557 SRIIFNRDLRLRV
+557 SRIIFYRDLRLRV

-584 PVVSDGRVFYI
+584 PVVSDGRVVYI
-595 VDAYTTSDRYPYGQ
+595 MDAYTTSDRYPYGQ
-609 RPDVSDLSADSG
+609 RPDVSDLPLESG
-621 LRKRFNYVRNSVK
+621 LHKRFNYVRNSVK

-664 GLFQD
+664 GLFED

-689 VQTSMWARYFIDEDE
+689 VQTSMWARYFIDD

-731 DEVTEAIAAEETA
+731 DEVTEAFAAEETA
-744 TATATRQL
+744 TAAATRQL

-765 PEEDDVDF
+765 PGENDLDF
-773 VIFRT
+773 VIFRS
-778 FVPISGAGDEEDER
+778 FVPVSGAGDDEDER
-792 KELTAFMVAKS
+792 KELTAFIAAKG
-803 DFDANE
+803 DID
-809 EENEYGQL
+809 EYGEL

-838 ADTEIADAFT
+838 ADTQIADAFT
-848 QLNQQGSTVLQGN
+848 QLNQQGSSVLQGN

-878 VQATGET
+878 VQATGDT

-908 PTLDEALAALS
+908 PTLEEALAALS
-919 DPDGLS
+919 DSDGASL
-925 VLPTQP
+925 LPSQP
-931 ATPEQ
+931 AAPEP
-936 GDAQPAPT
+936 DAGEPSPT
-944 AAPSPSEAEPTD
+944 AVPSSGEET
-956 AEPIDADTR
+956 PIDADTR

-972 SELRTTQDSL
+972 SELRDTQDSI

-990 GLIKELE
+990 GLIEELE
-997 SLLDST
+997 SLLE
-1003 GG
+1003 

>member
-1 MRNPRDVFRPRPPSR
+1 MRNPRDVFRPRPPSQ

-23 KIIAALILVVLLA
+23 KIIAGLILLVLLA
-36 AILSLRGTARMW
+36 GILSLRGMARMW

-60 DVWTEIL
+60 DVWTEML
-67 VYKIVLS
+67 VYRVVLS

-79 AFFLLMYSNLAI
+79 IFFLLLYSNLAI

-97 QTRPPGPEE
+97 DARPPGPEE
-106 ELIRHY
+106 DLLRHY

-118 RRRLVSVVIAILF
+118 RRRLVSVVVAGLF

-154 FGVDDPQF
+154 FGIDDPQF

-203 IRVQTTGQRVTPQV
+203 IRVQTSGQRVTPQV

-236 YYDRFGLNF
+236 YYDQFGLNF
-245 SSRGPVDGATFTDV
+245 SSRGPVDGATFTDI
-259 NAQLPAI
+259 NAQLPALR
-266 NLLLLISVLSAVLLV
+266 LLLLISVLSAVLLV

-290 LPVTAVGLWMV
+290 LPVTAVGLWVV

-315 RFQVEPEE
+315 RFRVEPEE
-323 SKKEALYISRNIEAT
+323 SQKEAVYIERNIEAT

-346 VPGDENTKDNVDTR
+346 NPGDDNTADNV
-360 EFRFDTTITAEEL
+360 TTIAFNPDTSITVEEL
-373 AASPSVRNIRLL
+373 AGNPSVRNIRLL

-397 QSERTFYSFNG
+397 QSERTFYTFNG

-414 YVINDQITEV
+414 YEIDGQITEV

-463 TQGSPDFVVGNVPV
+463 TQGSPDFVVSDVPL
-477 EASAE
+477 APSADFE
-482 LELPR
+482 LDR
-487 PQLYIGE
+487 AQLYIGE

-510 YTQDNETVTFEYD
+510 YTKGNETEPFRYIDE
-523 GEDGVSIGSFFRQ
+523 GGKGGVGIGSFFRQ

-542 FGDINPLISGFVQDD
+542 FGDINPLISGFVEGD

-609 RPDVSDLSADSG
+609 RPDVSDLHPESG

-664 GLFQD
+664 GLFED

-675 DLQDHLRYPEDLFR
+675 ELQDHLRYPEDLFR
-689 VQTSMWARYFIDEDE
+689 VQTSIWARYFIDPEDA
-704 PETFYANSVTWAVA
+704 ETFYANSVTWAVA

-744 TATATRQL
+744 TAAATRQL

-765 PEEDDVDF
+765 PFEDDLDF

-778 FVPISGAGDEEDER
+778 FVPISGSGDDEDER

-803 DFDANE
+803 DYDPNPDD
-809 EENEYGQL
+809 NEYGDL
-817 VVYTVPG
+817 VVYTVPD

-838 ADTEIADAFT
+838 ADTQIAEAFT
-848 QLNQQGSTVLQGN
+848 LLNQQGSTVLQGN

-895 GIGNDDDFVLRIR
+895 GVGNDDDFILRIR
-908 PTLDEALAALS
+908 PTLDEALAALT

-931 ATPEQ
+931 TEPEPDT
-936 GDAQPAPT
+936 GDPAPT
-944 AAPSPSEAEPTD
+944 PVPSESEQ
-956 AEPIDADTR
+956 EPIDDDTR
-965 QALSELI
+965 RALTELI
-972 SELRTTQDSL
+972 SELRATQESIDA
-982 DEDRRRLD
+982 DRQTLD
-990 GLIKELE
+990 GLIEELE
-997 SLLDST
+997 SLLDSS